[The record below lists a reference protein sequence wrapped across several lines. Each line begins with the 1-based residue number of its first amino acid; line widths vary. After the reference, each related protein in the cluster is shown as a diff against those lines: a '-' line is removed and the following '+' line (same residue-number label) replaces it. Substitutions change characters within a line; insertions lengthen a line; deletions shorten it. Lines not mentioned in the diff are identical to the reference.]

1 MGTTYSTTASSF
13 AYSTGGGVG
22 YNVSPRFAANL
33 LEGQYIHTA
42 LPNGST
48 NSQNHFLLGVGIVVK
63 FRGRQ
68 AEPAPVAQVVPSKVV
83 EVVPNKVESLAC
95 AAKSVQVTEGQVVD
109 IDSKAGTLTPKGDV
123 NYFWTTSGGII
134 QGNGHRITVDTRG
147 VDAGDYVVSGHASL
161 SSDSEG
167 ADCEIAFHV
176 VSKPVPPPV
185 QVVKVE
191 QTPPPPPAAIAE
203 VAATIAEADF
213 HQNVQDAL
221 FDYDKWT
228 IRADAQAAIVHAAV
242 YLTEHPAIRVAVGGF
257 SDERGSSDYN
267 VALGLKRANAV
278 KEALVAAGVA
288 ADRVHVV
295 SYGKEAQVCQ
305 AETEECWQQNRR
317 AAFSLER

>member
-1 MGTTYSTTASSF
+1 M
-13 AYSTGGGVG
+13 
-22 YNVSPRFAANL
+22 SPRFAVNL

-68 AEPAPVAQVVPSKVV
+68 AERAPVAQVVPSKVV

-242 YLTEHPAIRVAVGGF
+242 YLTEHPAIQGMRLRWIFRRTWLLGLQ
-257 SDERGSSDYN
+257 R

-305 AETEECWQQNRR
+305 AETEECWRQNRR